1 MSKKYKQAKETILTD
16 TKKEDKVWLVR
27 DSATGEFIKTKHF
40 AGDTEKL
47 DLELCENTQFIYELD
62 LAEMELES
70 FSLDAKIGGGLRTF
84 TASLNSKPLINIIPS
99 LKSRL
104 AYFQKVNGEYSDYYF
119 IQKYNQTRSVN
130 QYLTHWFYPYKGK
143 YHPQMIRAL
152 LNIIGVKPCD
162 TILDPFIG
170 SGTTALECQLM
181 NINCIGIDVSP
192 LCVTLS
198 KVKTQSL
205 EVLQEVKK
213 SRNTVSTQNSKSNM
227 GLFPSKTPDEI
238 ENEKVRNFYV
248 IAEMIAQSDHSRRG
262 NNFEASFRMNIDKM
276 IKSLE
281 DYKSAKEKLGLE
293 LGKTYIREGDA
304 RKLDLGNQSVDGI
317 VCSPPYSIALNYVQ
331 NDAHA
336 LNALGYNL
344 THIKEDFIGVRGAG
358 FKKFE
363 LYNRDMEKSINEMYR
378 VLKPGKYCVIVIGN
392 VTYQN
397 QEVDTTG
404 ITIKYCEEAGFKL
417 THKIDKIIFGL
428 YNVMQKEHILI
439 FQKPGLS

>member
-1 MSKKYKQAKETILTD
+1 MAKKYERTKESVLTG
-16 TKKEDKVWLVR
+16 TKKKDKIWLVR
-27 DSATGEFIKTKHF
+27 DSAMGEFVKTKPF
-40 AGDTEKL
+40 AGDVEKF

-62 LAEMELES
+62 LAELELES
-70 FSLDAKIGGGLRTF
+70 FSLDVKIGEGLRAF
-84 TASLNSKPLINIIPS
+84 TAALNSKPMADIIPT

-104 AYFQKVNGEYSDYYF
+104 AYFQKVNRDYTDYYF

-152 LNIIGVKPCD
+152 LNIIGAKPGD

-192 LCVTLS
+192 LCVALS

-205 EVLQEVKK
+205 EVLKEIKK
-213 SRNTVSTQNSKSNM
+213 LRNTISSKNSKENM
-227 GLFPSKTPDEI
+227 DLFPGKTSDEI
-238 ENEKVRNFYV
+238 ENEEVKNFYV
-248 IAEMIAQSDHSRRG
+248 IAEMIAHSDHSRRG
-262 NNFEASFRMNIDKM
+262 KNFEASFRMNIDKM

-281 DYKSAKEKLGLE
+281 DYKSAKEKLGLK
-293 LGKTYIREGDA
+293 LSKIDIKEGDA
-304 RKLDLGNQSVDGI
+304 RKLDLENQSVDGI

-336 LNALGYNL
+336 LSALGYNL
-344 THIKEDFIGVRGAG
+344 THIKEDFIGVRGMG
-358 FKKFE
+358 FNKFE
-363 LYNRDMEKSINEMYR
+363 LYNMDMKKSINEMYR
-378 VLKPGKYCVIVIGN
+378 VLKPSKYCVIVIGN

-397 QEVDTTG
+397 EEVDTTG
-404 ITIKYCEEAGFKL
+404 VTINYCEEAGFKL
-417 THKIDKIIFGL
+417 KHKIDKIIFGL
-428 YNVMQKEHILI
+428 YNVMRKEYILI
-439 FQKPGLS
+439 FKK